1 MRLKIELGT
10 RFLGMGRNLG
20 GDGKQDWGDGRSLGD
35 EIWEGGAREVI
46 GRSWERVL
54 DAESIRGWRKLLEGH
69 GLHKHKRTHER
80 EQRLPV
86 WGLGKKENKVIWEE
100 DGSWGGSWN

>member
-1 MRLKIELGT
+1 MGLKIELGT

-20 GDGKQDWGDGRSLGD
+20 GDEQQDWGDGRSLGD

-54 DAESIRGWRKLLEGH
+54 EAESIRGWRKLLEGH
-69 GLHKHKRTHER
+69 RLHKHKRTHER
-80 EQRLPV
+80 AEVASMGP
-86 WGLGKKENKVIWEE
+86 GKKENKVIWEE
-100 DGSWGGSWN
+100 DGSWGGS